1 VGPDHLPYRF
11 PLREFRAWLFDVLD
25 RYGIIFLALFLAVY
39 PALFEGLNRSI
50 RLAEDGDMESL
61 AEALEILR
69 GFVPSTPL
77 MIQILIY
84 AYFGVAFNILLG
96 NAGMISLGHAA
107 FFGVGGYT
115 AGLMHYWLK
124 PGTGVPAWITDT
136 FVRLPLEI
144 SILSALVVSALAA
157 ALIGKLA
164 SAKRGVYFAMLTLA
178 LSQVFYYAAQTFD
191 TITGGTDGRGGLANM
206 RLGSLGL
213 QVGVMDATVTYY
225 FIFIVAGVATALIW
239 QILRSP
245 FGQVLRAVRE
255 NETRAR
261 NCGYDTNRVRLCA
274 FILSGTF
281 AGLAGALA
289 IIYGESVP
297 IENIHFITSGQIVI
311 ITLFGGAGTFLGPAV
326 GSFIY
331 WYLRQL
337 MSTEFVKYLA
347 IFQYW
352 EMWVGGIFMLIVLFV
367 PSGILGAIRNWTL
380 EYRMRRAFELG
391 LWRDEAGRGAAVAPD
406 APAAAATGQDTR
418 DAHS

>member
-1 VGPDHLPYRF
+1 VGPERPSYRF
-11 PLREFRAWLFDVLD
+11 PVREFRAWVFDVFD
-25 RYGIIFLALFLAVY
+25 RYGIIILAVFLAIY
-39 PALFEGLNRSI
+39 PALFGGLNRSI
-50 RLAEDGDMESL
+50 RLAEDADMETL
-61 AEALEILR
+61 AEALHTLR

-84 AYFGVAFNILLG
+84 AYFGIAFNILLG
-96 NAGMISLGHAA
+96 NAGMISLGHSA

-115 AGLMHYWLK
+115 VGLMHYWLK
-124 PGTGVPAWITDT
+124 PGTGVPTWITDT

-144 SILSALVVSALAA
+144 SIVSALVVSALVAV
-157 ALIGKLA
+157 ALGKLA

-206 RLGSLGL
+206 RLGSLDL
-213 QVGVMDATVTYY
+213 RVGIMDATVTYY
-225 FIFIVAGVATALIW
+225 FILIVAGVATALIW

-297 IENIHFITSGQIVI
+297 IENIHFVTSGQVVI

-352 EMWVGGIFMLIVLFV
+352 EMWVGGIFILIVLFV
-367 PSGILGAIRNWTL
+367 PAGILGAIHNWTL
-380 EYRMRRAFELG
+380 EYRLRRSPELSR
-391 LWRDEAGRGAAVAPD
+391 RDDAGRAVAVPHD
-406 APAAAATGQDTR
+406 VPAATRGQDT
-418 DAHS
+418 DAGS

>member
-1 VGPDHLPYRF
+1 MATERPDYRF
-11 PLREFRAWLFDVLD
+11 PIREFRAWLFEAFD
-25 RYGIIFLALFLAVY
+25 RYGLIILGALLAAY
-39 PALFEGLNRSI
+39 PFLFEGLNWAIFAS
-50 RLAEDGDMESL
+50 EDADMEKL
-61 AEALEILR
+61 ADILHTVR

-84 AYFGVAFNILLG
+84 AFFGIGFNILLG
-96 NAGMISLGHAA
+96 NAGMISLGHSA

-115 AGLMHYWLK
+115 VGLMHHWFRQGS
-124 PGTGVPAWITDT
+124 PVPAWITDT
-136 FVRLPLEI
+136 FVRLPLEL
-144 SILSALVVSALAA
+144 SLLSAIVASAIAA
-157 ALIGKLA
+157 WGIGKLV

-191 TITGGTDGRGGLANM
+191 GITGGTDGRGGLANM

-213 QVGVMDATVTYY
+213 RVGVMDATVTYY
-225 FIFIVAGVATALIW
+225 FIFVVAGAAAVFIW

-255 NETRAR
+255 NEMRAR
-261 NCGYDTNRVRLCA
+261 NCGYDTARVRLVA
-274 FILSGTF
+274 FVLSGTF
-281 AGLAGALA
+281 SGLAGALA

-297 IENIHFITSGQIVI
+297 IENIHFVTSGQVVI

-352 EMWVGGIFMLIVLFV
+352 EMWVGGIFILIVLFV
-367 PSGILGAIRNWTL
+367 PAGILGTIRNWTL
-380 EYRMRRAFELG
+380 EFRARRYLESSSRRREVVRTA
-391 LWRDEAGRGAAVAPD
+391 AGGNRPD
-406 APAAAATGQDTR
+406 ARP
-418 DAHS
+418 

>member
-1 VGPDHLPYRF
+1 MATERPDYRF
-11 PLREFRAWLFDVLD
+11 PIREFRAWLFEAFD
-25 RYGIIFLALFLAVY
+25 RYGLIILGVLLAAY
-39 PALFEGLNRSI
+39 PFLFEGLNWAIFAS
-50 RLAEDGDMESL
+50 EDADMEKL
-61 AEALEILR
+61 ANILHTVR

-84 AYFGVAFNILLG
+84 AFFGIAFNVLLG
-96 NAGMISLGHAA
+96 NAGMISLGHSA

-115 AGLMHYWLK
+115 VGLMHHWFRQGS
-124 PGTGVPAWITDT
+124 PVPAWITGT
-136 FVRLPLEI
+136 FVRLPLEL
-144 SILSALVVSALAA
+144 SLLSAIVASAMAA
-157 ALIGKLA
+157 WGIGKLA

-178 LSQVFYYAAQTFD
+178 LSQVFYYAVQTFD
-191 TITGGTDGRGGLANM
+191 GITGGTDGRGGLANM

-213 QVGVMDATVTYY
+213 RVGVMDATVTYY
-225 FIFIVAGVATALIW
+225 FIFVVAGAAAVFIW

-255 NETRAR
+255 NEMRAR
-261 NCGYDTNRVRLCA
+261 NCGYDTARVRLVA
-274 FILSGTF
+274 FVLSGTF
-281 AGLAGALA
+281 SGLAGALA

-297 IENIHFITSGQIVI
+297 IENIHFVTSGQVVI

-352 EMWVGGIFMLIVLFV
+352 EMWVGGIFILIVLFV
-367 PSGILGAIRNWTL
+367 PAGILGTIRNWTL
-380 EYRMRRAFELG
+380 EFRARRYLESSSRRREVVRTA
-391 LWRDEAGRGAAVAPD
+391 AGGNRPD
-406 APAAAATGQDTR
+406 ARP
-418 DAHS
+418 

>member
-1 VGPDHLPYRF
+1 MGPKSPRYRF
-11 PLREFRAWLFDVLD
+11 PLRDFPARLFDVFD
-25 RYGIIFLALFLAVY
+25 RYGIVILGIFLTIYPSLFA
-39 PALFEGLNRSI
+39 GLNHAI
-50 RLAEDGDMESL
+50 RLADDADLELL
-61 AEALEILR
+61 AETLETLR

-77 MIQILIY
+77 MIQIMIY
-84 AYFGVAFNILLG
+84 AYFGIAFNILLG
-96 NAGMISLGHAA
+96 NAGMISLGHSA

-115 AGLMHYWLK
+115 VGLMHYWFR
-124 PGTGVPAWITDT
+124 PGTGVPAWITDA
-136 FVRLPLEI
+136 FVLLPLEI
-144 SILSALVVSALAA
+144 SLACALVVSALV
-157 ALIGKLA
+157 ALVMGRLA

-206 RLGSLGL
+206 RLGSLNL
-213 QVGVMDATVTYY
+213 RVGVMDATVTYY
-225 FIFIVAGVATALIW
+225 FILIVAGVATALIW

-261 NCGYDTNRVRLCA
+261 NCGYDTNRIRLCA
-274 FILSGTF
+274 FVLSGTF
-281 AGLAGALA
+281 SGLAGALA

-297 IENIHFITSGQIVI
+297 IENIHFVTSGQVVI

-352 EMWVGGIFMLIVLFV
+352 EMWVGGIFILIVLFV
-367 PSGILGAIRNWTL
+367 PAGILGAIHHWTL
-380 EYRMRRAFELG
+380 EYRSRRPLELS
-391 LWRDEAGRGAAVAPD
+391 RRGGEPGPGPETAHE
-406 APAAAATGQDTR
+406 APASPTGSGAR
-418 DAHS
+418 DGGS

>member
-1 VGPDHLPYRF
+1 
-11 PLREFRAWLFDVLD
+11 
-25 RYGIIFLALFLAVY
+25 
-39 PALFEGLNRSI
+39 
-50 RLAEDGDMESL
+50 
-61 AEALEILR
+61 
-69 GFVPSTPL
+69 

-84 AYFGVAFNILLG
+84 AYFGLAFNILLG
-96 NAGMISLGHAA
+96 NTGMISLGHSA

-115 AGLMHYWLK
+115 VGLMHHWFQ
-124 PGTGVPAWITDT
+124 PGTGVPAWITDA

-144 SILSALVVSALAA
+144 SFVSSMIVAALVAA
-157 ALIGKLA
+157 FIGRLA

-206 RLGSLGL
+206 RLGSLDL
-213 QVGVMDATVTYY
+213 RVGVMDATVTYY
-225 FIFIVAGVATALIW
+225 FVLIVAGVATALIW

-281 AGLAGALA
+281 SGLAGALA

-297 IENIHFITSGQIVI
+297 IENIHFVTSGQIVI

-347 IFQYW
+347 VFQYW
-352 EMWVGGIFMLIVLFV
+352 EMWVGGIFILIVLFV
-367 PSGILGAIRNWTL
+367 PAGILGAVRNWTL
-380 EYRMRRAFELG
+380 DYRLRRALELS
-391 LWRDEAGRGAAVAPD
+391 RRRHAAGTDAASAGEVPTAPTGGD
-406 APAAAATGQDTR
+406 AR
-418 DAHS
+418 DAGA

>member
-1 VGPDHLPYRF
+1 MVTERPEYRF
-11 PLREFRAWLFDVLD
+11 PIREFRAWLFEAFD
-25 RYGIIFLALFLAVY
+25 RYGLVILGGLLAVY
-39 PALFEGLNRSI
+39 PFLFDGLNRAI
-50 RLAEDGDMESL
+50 YAAEDADMERLAD
-61 AEALEILR
+61 ILHTVR

-84 AYFGVAFNILLG
+84 AFFGIAFNILLG
-96 NAGMISLGHAA
+96 NTGMISLGHSA

-115 AGLMHYWLK
+115 VGLMHYWFRRGS
-124 PGTGVPAWITDT
+124 PVPQWIIDT

-144 SILSALVVSALAA
+144 SLLSAIVASAIAA
-157 ALIGKLA
+157 WGVGKLA

-191 TITGGTDGRGGLANM
+191 DITGGTDGRGGLANM

-213 QVGVMDATVTYY
+213 RVGVMDATVTYY
-225 FIFIVAGVATALIW
+225 FIFVLAGAATLLIW

-255 NETRAR
+255 NEVRAR
-261 NCGYDTNRVRLCA
+261 NCGYDTARVRLVA
-274 FILSGTF
+274 FVLSGTF
-281 AGLAGALA
+281 SGLAGALA

-297 IENIHFITSGQIVI
+297 IENIHFVTSGQVVI

-352 EMWVGGIFMLIVLFV
+352 EMWVGGIFILIVLFV
-367 PSGILGAIRNWTL
+367 PAGILGAIRNWTL
-380 EYRMRRAFELG
+380 EFRARRYLESVRRRAEV
-391 LWRDEAGRGAAVAPD
+391 APGAAGGDMPD
-406 APAAAATGQDTR
+406 ARP
-418 DAHS
+418 

>member
-1 VGPDHLPYRF
+1 MGPDYQRYRF
-11 PLREFRAWLFDVLD
+11 PVREFRAWLFDVFD
-25 RYGIIFLALFLAVY
+25 RYGIIILAVFLAVY
-39 PALFEGLNRSI
+39 PALFGGLNRSI
-50 RLAEDGDMESL
+50 RLAEDADMPRL
-61 AEALEILR
+61 AGAIETLR

-84 AYFGVAFNILLG
+84 AYFGIAFNILLG
-96 NAGMISLGHAA
+96 NAGMISLGHSA

-115 AGLMHYWLK
+115 VGLMHHWFK

-136 FVRLPLEI
+136 FARLPIEI
-144 SILSALVVSALAA
+144 SIVSALVASALAA
-157 ALIGKLA
+157 VVIGKLA

-178 LSQVFYYAAQTFD
+178 LSQVFYYAVQTFD

-206 RLGSLGL
+206 RLGSLDL
-213 QVGVMDATVTYY
+213 RVGVMDATVTYY
-225 FIFIVAGVATALIW
+225 FVLSLAGVATALIW

-281 AGLAGALA
+281 SGLAGALA

-297 IENIHFITSGQIVI
+297 IENIHFVTSGQIVI

-352 EMWVGGIFMLIVLFV
+352 EMWVGGIFILIVLFV
-367 PSGILGAIRNWTL
+367 PSGILGAIHHWTL
-380 EYRMRRAFELG
+380 EYRWRRSLALSRR
-391 LWRDEAGRGAAVAPD
+391 RDGPGRGAAAPHD
-406 APAAAATGQDTR
+406 VPAATTGGDAR
-418 DAHS
+418 DAGP

>member
-1 VGPDHLPYRF
+1 VGPDRPHDRF
-11 PLREFRAWLFDVLD
+11 PVREFRAWFFDAFD
-25 RYGIIFLALFLAVY
+25 RYGIIILAGFLAVY
-39 PALFEGLNRSI
+39 PALFAGLNQSI
-50 RLAEDGDMESL
+50 RLAEDADWEGL
-61 AEALEILR
+61 AEALATLR

-84 AYFGVAFNILLG
+84 AYFGIAFNILLG
-96 NAGMISLGHAA
+96 NAGMISLGHSA

-115 AGLMHYWLK
+115 VGLMHSWFK
-124 PGTGVPAWITDT
+124 PDTGVPRWMTDT

-144 SILSALVVSALAA
+144 SLISALVVSALV
-157 ALIGKLA
+157 ALAIGKLA

-206 RLGSLGL
+206 RLGSLDL
-213 QVGVMDATVTYY
+213 RVGIMDATVTYY
-225 FIFIVAGVATALIW
+225 FIFIVAGIATALIW

-281 AGLAGALA
+281 SGLAGALA

-297 IENIHFITSGQIVI
+297 IENIHFVTSGQVVI

-352 EMWVGGIFMLIVLFV
+352 EMWVGGIFILIVLFV
-367 PSGILGAIRNWTL
+367 PAGILGAIHNWTMEFRL
-380 EYRMRRAFELG
+380 RRALELG
-391 LWRDEAGRGAAVAPD
+391 GRRDEAGRGVTVPQD
-406 APAAAATGQDTR
+406 VPAATRRQDT
-418 DAHS
+418 DARS

>member
-1 VGPDHLPYRF
+1 MGPDPPRYRF
-11 PLREFRAWLFDVLD
+11 PVREFRAWLFDAVD
-25 RYGIIFLALFLAVY
+25 HYGIVILAVFLAVY
-39 PALFEGLNRSI
+39 PALFGGLNWSI
-50 RLAEDGDMESL
+50 RLAEDADLDTL
-61 AEALEILR
+61 AEALETVR

-84 AYFGVAFNILLG
+84 AYFGIAFNILLG
-96 NAGMISLGHAA
+96 NAGMISLGHSA
-107 FFGVGGYT
+107 FFGIGGYT
-115 AGLMHYWLK
+115 VGLMHYWFK
-124 PGTGVPAWITDT
+124 PGTAVPAWVTDT

-144 SILSALVVSALAA
+144 SIASAMVVSAVVAVV
-157 ALIGKLA
+157 IGRLA

-206 RLGSLGL
+206 RLGSLNL
-213 QVGVMDATVTYY
+213 RVGVMDATVTYY
-225 FIFIVAGVATALIW
+225 FILVVAGVATAVIW

-297 IENIHFITSGQIVI
+297 IENIHFVTSGQVVI

-352 EMWVGGIFMLIVLFV
+352 EMWVGGIFMLIVLFL
-367 PSGILGAIRNWTL
+367 PAGILGAIRNWTL
-380 EYRMRRAFELG
+380 EYRTRRALALRASG
-391 LWRDEAGRGAAVAPD
+391 GEAGRGTPMAHEAPTTTTRQD
-406 APAAAATGQDTR
+406 AR
-418 DAHS
+418 DAGA

>member
-1 VGPDHLPYRF
+1 MRPEPPRDRF
-11 PLREFRAWLFDVLD
+11 PRREFRAWVFDVFD
-25 RYGIIFLALFLAVY
+25 RYGIVILGVFLAIY
-39 PALFEGLNRSI
+39 PALFGGLNQAI
-50 RLAEDGDMESL
+50 RLADDADMERL
-61 AEALEILR
+61 VETLETLR

-84 AYFGVAFNILLG
+84 AYFGIAFNILLG
-96 NAGMISLGHAA
+96 NAGMISLGHSA

-115 AGLMHYWLK
+115 VGLMHYWFR
-124 PGTGVPAWITDT
+124 PGTGVPAWLTDA
-136 FVRLPLEI
+136 FVHLPLEI
-144 SILSALVVSALAA
+144 SLVCALVVSALV
-157 ALIGKLA
+157 ALVMGRLA

-178 LSQVFYYAAQTFD
+178 LSQIFYYAAQTFD

-206 RLGSLGL
+206 RLGSLNL
-213 QVGVMDATVTYY
+213 RVGVMDATVTYY
-225 FIFIVAGVATALIW
+225 FILIIAGAATALIW

-274 FILSGTF
+274 FVLSGTF
-281 AGLAGALA
+281 SGLAGALA

-297 IENIHFITSGQIVI
+297 IENIHFVTSGQVVI

-352 EMWVGGIFMLIVLFV
+352 EMWVGGIFILIVLFV
-367 PSGILGAIRNWTL
+367 PSGILGAIHHWTL
-380 EYRMRRAFELG
+380 EYRWRRSLARSRRGDETG
-391 LWRDEAGRGAAVAPD
+391 PGPETTREVPVSTTGPGARDDGP
-406 APAAAATGQDTR
+406 
-418 DAHS
+418 